1 MYVCMYVM
9 VIIPRGDGVLVVGVW
24 DGKSFT
30 FSSPVE
36 FSGLFLL
43 PRVETTRVQPS
54 ASQEEYLHRLSWQSE
69 V

>member
-1 MYVCMYVM
+1 MCVM
-9 VIIPRGDGVLVVGVW
+9 VIIPGGDGVWVVGVW

-43 PRVETTRVQPS
+43 PRVETTRVQPAS
-54 ASQEEYLHRLSWQSE
+54 VSQEEYLHRLSWQSE